1 MIILLGKV
9 IATSSNHQIIKSIML
24 IDLVFAALMVIAIIK
39 GYRKGLI
46 IAVFSIIAFVI
57 GLAAALKLSAAVAE
71 YLKDSVS
78 ISSKWL
84 PFIAFAIVF
93 ITVVILV
100 RLGAKLIEKGFQLVL
115 LGWLNR
121 IGGIVVYVVLY
132 IIILSIFLFYAEK
145 LHLVQPSAIQSS
157 QTYSFIQPWGPKVID
172 GFGKIIPIFKD
183 MFTELESFFNGVS
196 NKISH

>member
-1 MIILLGKV
+1 
-9 IATSSNHQIIKSIML
+9 ML
-24 IDLVFAALMVIAIIK
+24 IDLVFAALMVIAVIK

-84 PFIAFAIVF
+84 PFIAFAVVF

-100 RLGAKLIEKGFQLVL
+100 RLGARLIEKAFQLVL